1 MLRMNNNKF
10 FLRQL
15 FKKER
20 SRLSVNVV
28 DDLSKK
34 IFKNLINLNIWD
46 KNFYHLYLSNINNK
60 EVETNKIVNLL
71 FEKDKR
77 IFVPKIK
84 DTNLIHV
91 EIKKDTLYSTNKIG
105 IKEPKENHKADPNL
119 FEVVFIPLLAYDKQ
133 GNRVGYGGGY
143 YDKFLGNI
151 KTNPLKIGFSLFE
164 PVDKIQDI
172 EKHDVR
178 LDYVITPKK
187 VYSFT

>member
-1 MLRMNNNKF
+1 MKNNKV

-15 FKKER
+15 FKKHR
-20 SRLSVNVV
+20 SELADNEVK
-28 DDLSKK
+28 DLNKA
-34 IFKNLINLNIWD
+34 IFKNLLKTD
-46 KNFYHLYLSNINNK
+46 LFKKTYYHIYLSNSLNN
-60 EVETNKIVNLL
+60 EVETDGVIKLL
-71 FEKDKR
+71 FKKNKR
-77 IFVPKIK
+77 VYVPKIMGE
-84 DTNLIHV
+84 NLIHI
-91 EIKKDTLYSTNKIG
+91 EINKDTLYSTNKIG
-105 IKEPKENHKADPNL
+105 IKEPKENHKAEPNL

-151 KTNPLKIGFSLFE
+151 KMNPLKIGLSLFE

>member
-20 SRLSVNVV
+20 SRLSVNEV

-34 IFKNLINLNIWD
+34 VFKNLISLNIWD

-151 KTNPLKIGFSLFE
+151 KTNPLKIGLSLFE

>member
-1 MLRMNNNKF
+1 MNNNKF

-20 SRLSVNVV
+20 SRLSVNEVG
-28 DDLSKK
+28 DLSKK
-34 IFKNLINLNIWD
+34 VFKNLINLNIWD

-119 FEVVFIPLLAYDKQ
+119 FEVVFFPLLAYDKQ

-151 KTNPLKIGFSLFE
+151 KTNPLKIGLSLFE

-172 EKHDVR
+172 ETHDVR

-187 VYSFT
+187 AYSFT

>member
-20 SRLSVNVV
+20 SRLSVNEV

-34 IFKNLINLNIWD
+34 VFKNLISLNIWD

-151 KTNPLKIGFSLFE
+151 KMNPLKIGLSLFE

-187 VYSFT
+187 AYSFT

>member
-1 MLRMNNNKF
+1 MNNNKF

>member
-20 SRLSVNVV
+20 SRLSVNEV

-34 IFKNLINLNIWD
+34 VFKNLISLNIWD

-151 KTNPLKIGFSLFE
+151 KMNPLKIGLSLFE

-172 EKHDVR
+172 EKHDIR